1 MSARGTASAGRLA
14 LALTVTGVLA
24 LSGCGTAADSHGRHA
39 GQGAGHGAGPHAGHA
54 ARVPAAEQNPATAT
68 PATAPA
74 SGNPASGNPA
84 SGTPAATVPAE
95 DGLTGTGSPAG
106 TGRAAVGR
114 EDGPAGAGSF
124 NDADVMFLQM
134 MIPHNRQ
141 GAELAGLA
149 GSRSARGTVKAL
161 AAAIAATQ
169 DQEAEA
175 MAGRLER
182 WRRPLEAEAH
192 AHDAHGGLHVTGP
205 EEAVALRRATGAAF
219 DVRFLNVMVAHQ
231 HNAVEMAR
239 AEIRDGRHPEVVELA
254 RRIDLSRS
262 AQIKAM
268 LGELGS

>member
-1 MSARGTASAGRLA
+1 MDETTPVGDTDETVPVSARGAASVGRLA
-14 LALTVTGVLA
+14 LALALAVTGVLA
-24 LSGCGTAADSHGRHA
+24 LSGCGTEADSHGRH
-39 GQGAGHGAGPHAGHA
+39 AGHGAGPHAGHA
-54 ARVPAAEQNPATAT
+54 ARVPAAEQS

-74 SGNPASGNPA
+74 SGN
-84 SGTPAATVPAE
+84 PAATVPAE

-106 TGRAAVGR
+106 TGRAVAVR

-268 LGELGS
+268 LGELAS

>member
-1 MSARGTASAGRLA
+1 MSVRGMVPSSARGAVPINACGSVPVRRLA
-14 LALTVTGVLA
+14 LALAVTGVLA
-24 LSGCGTAADSHGRHA
+24 LSGCGTAAASP
-39 GQGAGHGAGPHAGHA
+39 GHHAGPHAGHA
-54 ARVPAAEQNPATAT
+54 ARVPAADPAPATAAPATT
-68 PATAPA
+68 PASA
-74 SGNPASGNPA
+74 G
-84 SGTPAATVPAE
+84 TVPAS
-95 DGLTGTGSPAG
+95 DGPAG
-106 TGRAAVGR
+106 TGRASAGR
-114 EDGPAGAGSF
+114 EGGRTGTGSF

-141 GAELAGLA
+141 GVELAGLA

-175 MAGRLER
+175 MAGRLGR
-182 WRRPLEAEAH
+182 WGRPLEAEAH

-205 EEAVALRRATGAAF
+205 EEAGMLRKATGAAF

-254 RRIDLSRS
+254 RRIELSRS